1 MNDSIDTG
9 TEIRFFYFDVE
20 HAIRV
25 HDWIIEHSGG
35 LAGTKDIGQ
44 LASPLQ
50 HIQNDGYYPEMED
63 KLTHL
68 VFSINKNHA
77 FNDGNKRSS
86 LALGAYFL
94 ELNGFDYVVQ
104 RFVKEMEN
112 IAVWVADNVIDKDL
126 LRQIISSILYED
138 DYSEAIKLA
147 IFEAVDSDEKFNQKS
162 TRSVTKGQ
170 KLQTAGRPNAKPI

>member
-1 MNDSIDTG
+1 MNSSEGTG
-9 TEIRFFYFDVE
+9 ISFFYFDVT
-20 HAIRV
+20 HAINV
-25 HDWIIEHSGG
+25 HDWIIEKSGG

-44 LASPLQ
+44 LESPLQ
-50 HIQNDGYYPEMED
+50 HIQNDWYYPEIED

-112 IAVWVADNVIDKDL
+112 IAVWVADNVIDKAL
-126 LRQIISSILYED
+126 LHKIISSVLYED
-138 DYSEAIKLA
+138 DYSESVKLA
-147 IFEAVDSDEKFNQKS
+147 IVEAVE
-162 TRSVTKGQ
+162 
-170 KLQTAGRPNAKPI
+170 AAKQLNRE

>member
-1 MNDSIDTG
+1 MNNSEGSGIS
-9 TEIRFFYFDVE
+9 FFYFDVT
-20 HAIRV
+20 HAINV
-25 HDWIIEHSGG
+25 HDWIIENSGG
-35 LAGTKDIGQ
+35 LTGTKDIGQ
-44 LASPLQ
+44 LESPLQ
-50 HIQNDGYYPEMED
+50 HIQNDWYYPEIED

-112 IAVWVADNVIDKDL
+112 IAVWVADNVIDKAL
-126 LRQIISSILYED
+126 LHQIISSVLYED
-138 DYSEAIKLA
+138 DYSESVKLA
-147 IFEAVDSDEKFNQKS
+147 IVEAVE
-162 TRSVTKGQ
+162 
-170 KLQTAGRPNAKPI
+170 AAKQLNRE

>member
-1 MNDSIDTG
+1 MSDFKHTG
-9 TEIRFFYFDVE
+9 LRFLYFDVA
-20 HAIRV
+20 HAVSV

-44 LASPLQ
+44 LESPLE
-50 HIQNDGYYPEMED
+50 HIQNDLYYPEMED

-94 ELNGFDYVVQ
+94 ELNGFDFVVK

-112 IAVWVADNVIDKDL
+112 IVVWVADNVIDKNL
-126 LRQIISSILYED
+126 LHQIISALLYED
-138 DYSEAIKLA
+138 DYSEEVKLA
-147 IFEAVDSDEKFNQKS
+147 LLEALDARQ
-162 TRSVTKGQ
+162 Q
-170 KLQTAGRPNAKPI
+170 QT

>member
-1 MNDSIDTG
+1 MNNSEGTG
-9 TEIRFFYFDVE
+9 ISFFYFDVT
-20 HAIRV
+20 HAINV
-25 HDWIIEHSGG
+25 HDWIIENSGG
-35 LAGTKDIGQ
+35 LAGNKDIGQ
-44 LASPLQ
+44 LESPLQ
-50 HIQNDGYYPEMED
+50 HIQNDWYYPEMED

-112 IAVWVADNVIDKDL
+112 IAVWVADNVIDKAL
-126 LRQIISSILYED
+126 LHQIISSVLYED
-138 DYSEAIKLA
+138 DYSESVKLA
-147 IFEAVDSDEKFNQKS
+147 IVEAVE
-162 TRSVTKGQ
+162 
-170 KLQTAGRPNAKPI
+170 AAKQLNRE